1 MTPLCTLS
9 LSVTEPEPEL
19 GAALWGRASPEAAQP
34 GLVLSVPT
42 LLLIPPPRIFP
53 CPQVEKLCPKFY
65 HHPQAANPVSLSLYY
80 ESLCPACRNFLV
92 TQLFPTW
99 VMLSDIMDITLVPY
113 GNAQEKNVSGK
124 WQFECQH
131 GELECKGNMIETCLM
146 YQLKDLDHSFPVIFC
161 MESAGSVVENLEACL
176 QVYAPTVQVAEIKS
190 CVTGDLGNKLMH
202 HNAQLTDA
210 LNPPHNYVPWILVN
224 GKHTDAL
231 QARAQ
236 SALFRM
242 VCELYTGEKPDACKD
257 EGLSPNA
264 SEDRISLN

>member
-1 MTPLCTLS
+1 MSCWLL
-9 LSVTEPEPEL
+9 
-19 GAALWGRASPEAAQP
+19 AALALWAASGGDSLPACNY
-34 GLVLSVPT
+34 
-42 LLLIPPPRIFP
+42 PPRLLCSSWKIAVA
-53 CPQVEKLCPKFY
+53 CQVEKLCPKFY

>member
-1 MTPLCTLS
+1 MSCWLL
-9 LSVTEPEPEL
+9 
-19 GAALWGRASPEAAQP
+19 AALALWAASGGDSLPACNY
-34 GLVLSVPT
+34 
-42 LLLIPPPRIFP
+42 PPRLLCSSWKIAVA
-53 CPQVEKLCPKFY
+53 CQVEKLCPKFY

-113 GNAQEKNVSGK
+113 GNAQ
-124 WQFECQH
+124 
-131 GELECKGNMIETCLM
+131 TCLM